1 MFSRTLY
8 LLLYKYYSIYQE
20 KCYNF
25 NLIFGA
31 VQMII
36 ELILVGIFIGTM
48 SGFFGIGGGMIL
60 VPILLALGFETKD
73 AIGISIIQ
81 MVFSSIYG
89 SYLNHKKGSLII
101 GEGIFVGIGGFVG
114 GYIGGY
120 VTQFIPDMVLQFL
133 FLGLLIFALFR
144 LFFSKHH
151 DENGETKTLNKGLL
165 FGIGLGIGIFS
176 ITLGI
181 GGSIIL
187 TPLLV
192 GLLHYPIKKA
202 VSAGLFFVV
211 FSSVAG
217 MISRLSTGTIDFS
230 NGLIVAVAS
239 LIGVALGIWLKD
251 HVTSK
256 KHKISLLALYMLA
269 LVILVKKMWF

>member
-1 MFSRTLY
+1 MF
-8 LLLYKYYSIYQE
+8 
-20 KCYNF
+20 
-25 NLIFGA
+25 
-31 VQMII
+31 I

-60 VPILLALGFETKD
+60 VPILLVLGFNIKD
-73 AIGISIIQ
+73 AIGISIVQ

-101 GEGIFVGIGGFVG
+101 GEGIFVGLGGFLG
-114 GYIGGY
+114 GFIGGY
-120 VTQFIPDMVLQFL
+120 VTDSIPDVWLHFT
-133 FLGLLIFALFR
+133 FFGLLIYALFR
-144 LFFSKHH
+144 LFFSKNH
-151 DENGETKTLNKGLL
+151 DDDSQTKSLSKVLL
-165 FGIGLGIGIFS
+165 FTIGTVIGIFS

-192 GLLHYPIKKA
+192 GLLHYPLKKA

-217 MISRLSTGTIDFS
+217 MMSRLSSGTIDFN

-256 KHKISLLALYMLA
+256 NHKMALLALYIFALA
-269 LVILVKKMWF
+269 MLVKKLLF

>member
-1 MFSRTLY
+1 
-8 LLLYKYYSIYQE
+8 
-20 KCYNF
+20 
-25 NLIFGA
+25 
-31 VQMII
+31 MII

-60 VPILLALGFETKD
+60 VPILLALGFEIKD
-73 AIGISIIQ
+73 AIGISIVQ

-89 SYLNHKKGSLII
+89 SYLNHKKGSLIV
-101 GEGIFVGIGGFVG
+101 GEGIFVGLGGFVG

-120 VTQFIPDMVLQFL
+120 VTEYIADAVLQFT
-133 FLGLLIFALFR
+133 FLGLLLYALLR
-144 LFFSKHH
+144 LFFSKIHE
-151 DENGETKTLNKGLL
+151 DDIQTKSLNKGLL

-217 MISRLSTGTIDFS
+217 MISRLSSGTIDFN

-239 LIGVALGIWLKD
+239 LVGVALGIWLKD

-256 KHKISLLALYMLA
+256 NHKTALLVLYVFALGMLM
-269 LVILVKKMWF
+269 KKIWF

>member
-1 MFSRTLY
+1 M
-8 LLLYKYYSIYQE
+8 
-20 KCYNF
+20 
-25 NLIFGA
+25 
-31 VQMII
+31 VI

-60 VPILLALGFETKD
+60 VPILLVLGFEIKD
-73 AIGISIIQ
+73 AIGISIVQ
-81 MVFSSIYG
+81 MVFSSIFG
-89 SYLNHKKGSLII
+89 SYLNHKKGSLIV
-101 GEGIFVGIGGFVG
+101 GEGIFVGLGGFIG

-120 VTQFIPDMVLQFL
+120 VTEYIPDALLQFT
-133 FLGLLIFALFR
+133 FFGLLLFALFR
-144 LFFSKHH
+144 LFFSKNHE
-151 DENGETKTLNKGLL
+151 DDAQTKTLNKGLL
-165 FGIGLGIGIFS
+165 FAIGLGIGIFS

-211 FSSVAG
+211 FSSIAG
-217 MISRLSTGTIDFS
+217 MISRLSTGTIDFT
-230 NGLIVAVAS
+230 NGLVVAVAS
-239 LIGVALGIWLKD
+239 LVGVALGIWLKD

-256 KHKISLLALYMLA
+256 NHKMALLVLYMFA
-269 LVILVKKMWF
+269 LGMLVKKIWF

>member
-1 MFSRTLY
+1 
-8 LLLYKYYSIYQE
+8 
-20 KCYNF
+20 
-25 NLIFGA
+25 
-31 VQMII
+31 MIV
-36 ELILVGIFIGTM
+36 ELILVGIFIGAM

-60 VPILLALGFETKD
+60 VPILLALGFDTKV

-89 SYLNHKKGSLII
+89 SFLNFRKGSLII
-101 GEGIFVGIGGFVG
+101 GEGIFVGFGGFIG

-120 VTQFIPDMVLQFL
+120 VTHAVSDIVLQFL
-133 FLGLLIFALFR
+133 FLGLLIFALLR

-151 DENGETKTLNKGLL
+151 EDDAETKTLNKALL
-165 FGIGLGIGIFS
+165 FSIGLVIGTFS
-176 ITLGI
+176 ITLGV
-181 GGSIIL
+181 GGSVIL

-217 MISRLSTGTIDFS
+217 MISRLSSGTIDFS
-230 NGLIVAVAS
+230 NGLIVAVSS
-239 LIGVALGIWLKD
+239 LIGVAMGIWLKD

-256 KHKISLLALYMLA
+256 NHKTALLVLYICTLA
-269 LVILVKKMWF
+269 ILIKKMWF